1 MTKLELLFMRTV
13 ITMLSAILYN
23 QFGMRQSSDLFEKS
37 LLKCDE
43 FLSNLETEEY
53 NLRMKG
59 L

>member
-13 ITMLSAILYN
+13 VTMLSAILYN
-23 QFGMRQSSDLFEKS
+23 HFGMRQSSDLFEKS